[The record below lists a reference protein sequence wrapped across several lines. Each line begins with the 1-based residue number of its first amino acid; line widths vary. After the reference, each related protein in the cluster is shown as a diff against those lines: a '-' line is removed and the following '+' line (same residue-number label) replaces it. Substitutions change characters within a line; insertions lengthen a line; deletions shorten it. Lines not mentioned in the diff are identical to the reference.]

1 MFRVVGSVCLVALLG
16 GCEAVRLDLGYPGG
30 VVGHAMEPKL
40 PAFSQTARVNR
51 YLVGLAILAPMMAE
65 SASDRETAEEAGRE
79 IERSLGALAKLAEA
93 ADRTSSDSTSS
104 DYKTA
109 GKYAFE
115 TLEYD
120 LQKAYYRAVKIVV
133 LNLNLDIE
141 LSDLATANPIRL
153 LQLLSKAD
161 GVFETSRRGAAVYRD
176 TVVLVADAVLGTK
189 DIKSAVRA
197 YHKRRQ
203 ALGADA
209 AGEKPY
215 SKMYF
220 EVVDKLAKDED
231 FTLEKV
237 HIDALLHHVWRACEG
252 MEKRFGTD
260 DPCAFEGSGSAK
272 DSSETLSPS
281 SADRN

>member
-1 MFRVVGSVCLVALLG
+1 MFRVAGSVCLVALLG

-30 VVGHAMEPKL
+30 VVGHAIEPKL
-40 PAFSQTARVNR
+40 PAFSQPARVNR

-65 SASDRETAEEAGRE
+65 SATDRETAEEAGRG
-79 IERSLGALAKLAEA
+79 IGRSLDALVELAEA
-93 ADRTSSDSTSS
+93 ADGTSG
-104 DYKTA
+104 DYTTA

-133 LNLNLDIE
+133 LNLNLDID
-141 LSDLATANPIRL
+141 LSDLATANPARL
-153 LQLLSKAD
+153 LQLMSKAD
-161 GVFETSRRGAAVYRD
+161 VVFETSRRGAAVYRD

-215 SKMYF
+215 SEKYF
-220 EVVDKLAKDED
+220 EVVDKLARED
-231 FTLEKV
+231 GDFRLAEDK
-237 HIDALLHHVWRACEG
+237 IDALLHHVWRACARLETT
-252 MEKRFGTD
+252 FDAPD
-260 DPCAFEGSGSAK
+260 DCGYELWDKTAARISRLNPEGSNG
-272 DSSETLSPS
+272 D
-281 SADRN
+281 